1 MIPNAGT
8 SLLIA
13 LVFVVPGSVVQFT
26 RTRLRGPIPDD
37 SSATRAVIR
46 VLSAST
52 ALTAAYLVV
61 VGPYLGHLV
70 VRAGHQVRDG
80 QPPTHVRELG
90 AWGALLLFAVPALVA
105 AGDHLRISRGRGF
118 RFAYDPTPR
127 ALDFAFRGRGPC
139 YVRVLTTTNTWL
151 GGYFGSDSFISSYPE
166 PREIF
171 LESAYRMNTDGTF
184 GIQQPRT
191 GIYIRCDDAR
201 SIEVIELDRSTAA
214 ATETPAETEPAAAPT
229 ETEESPPS

>member
-1 MIPNAGT
+1 MIPNTGT

-52 ALTAAYLVV
+52 ALTAAYLVT
-61 VGPYLGHLV
+61 VGPYLGHLIL
-70 VRAGHQVRDG
+70 RAAHQVRDG
-80 QPPTHVRELG
+80 QPPTHLRQLG
-90 AWGALLLFAVPALVA
+90 VWAALLLFGVPALVA
-105 AGDHLRISRGRGF
+105 ATDHLRISRGF
-118 RFAYDPTPR
+118 NLRFAYDPTPR
-127 ALDFAFRGRGPC
+127 ALDFAFRSRGPC
-139 YVRVLTTTNTWL
+139 YVRILTTTNTWL

-171 LESAYRMNTDGTF
+171 LESAYRMGTDGRF
-184 GIQQPRT
+184 EEQQPLT
-191 GIYIRCDDAR
+191 GIYVRCDDVR
-201 SIEVIELDRSTAA
+201 SIEIIDLARSETAGS
-214 ATETPAETEPAAAPT
+214 AAPT
-229 ETEESPPS
+229 QTERARTAPEGDSTP